1 MIRSIREFKEMC
13 EDIGFHLIDGIM
25 AIIVSLSIFVS
36 LSFMKYCANVLHFST
51 DASVWC
57 GFGLFMIVLTG
68 VLLIEEKVHK
78 DDIDDEDDDYYDE
91 DDDYYYEDED
101 DDDYDEEVFEAY
113 EQDEYEQYEEILS
126 NEDYEED
133 EDGYVLVD
141 EDEDYYY
148 YESVDEY
155 TDEEE
160 GEL

>member
-101 DDDYDEEVFEAY
+101 DDDDDYDYNEEVFEAY
-113 EQDEYEQYEEILS
+113 EQDEYEQYEEILG
-126 NEDYEED
+126 EDYEE
-133 EDGYVLVD
+133 
-141 EDEDYYY
+141 
-148 YESVDEY
+148 DEY

>member
-13 EDIGFHLIDGIM
+13 EDIGFRLIDGIM

-68 VLLIEEKVHK
+68 VLFIEEKVHK

-91 DDDYYYEDED
+91 DDDYYYYYEDED

-113 EQDEYEQYEEILS
+113 EQDEYEQYEEILD

-133 EDGYVLVD
+133 EDDYVLVD
-141 EDEDYYY
+141 ED
-148 YESVDEY
+148 
-155 TDEEE
+155 TNEEE